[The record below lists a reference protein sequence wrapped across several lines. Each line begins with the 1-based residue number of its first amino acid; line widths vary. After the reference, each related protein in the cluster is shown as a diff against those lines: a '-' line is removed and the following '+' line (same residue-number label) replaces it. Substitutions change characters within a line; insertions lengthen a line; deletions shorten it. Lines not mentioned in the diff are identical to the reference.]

1 MLRGKSKQADRTRV
15 KKIALNPAEPCRGM
29 TVVYS
34 VLLSYWW
41 QGFGA
46 MSDNR
51 RRRRR
56 ISGDVRLTSVGA
68 EYRSPSSHESSVRL
82 RGIKP
87 TSTVR
92 RDRNTTEARSTHRR
106 VSWGGAGGLQP
117 PRVGQNIFFRAIEQ
131 FFGQLPPI
139 VLVTLLQTDVYI
151 SRSENLVHV

>member
-1 MLRGKSKQADRTRV
+1 MLRGNSKQAGRTRV

-56 ISGDVRLTSVGA
+56 RRRISGDVRLTSVGA
-68 EYRSPSSHESSVRL
+68 EHRSPSSHESSVRL
-82 RGIKP
+82 RSIKP
-87 TSTVR
+87 TSTVRR

-106 VSWGGAGGLQP
+106 MSWGAGGLGGAAA
-117 PRVGQNIFFRAIEQ
+117 PRVGQNIFF
-131 FFGQLPPI
+131 GQSSNFSDSYHQLY
-139 VLVTLLQTDVYI
+139 L
-151 SRSENLVHV
+151 